1 MIKVAHL
8 VDDCSMGGV
17 MAALKNFDDPRLASV
32 TENRTV
38 VVDPTRAS
46 APHVSDDIIVIHFTV
61 SWRKLP
67 FLMALRLKNRS
78 ARIILE
84 EHSYTAGFE
93 ENKVGNRF
101 RFRQMLKLSYACVDD
116 VVAVSQGQADWLAN
130 VVKPEK
136 LHAIAQSRP
145 FDVFQAVKP
154 EDKGGSEAVTFGA
167 IGRFHE
173 QKGFDNLIAAFCSPA
188 LNTPHLI
195 IAGAGEEEER
205 LRKLADGAPNIHFM
219 GPVSDPLEF
228 YRKVDCV
235 VIPSRWEAFGLV
247 ASEAMAAGKLV
258 LANDVDGLREQVL
271 DAGILA
277 KPGDVIAL
285 SDMIGCIAELGRK
298 QVIEFGEQSRIS
310 ALKRYDAMIT
320 AWKNLFCVTV

>member
-1 MIKVAHL
+1 MIKIAHL

-17 MAALKNFDDPRLASV
+17 MAALKNFDDPRLKSV
-32 TENRTV
+32 TQSRTV
-38 VVDPTRAS
+38 VVNPMNAN
-46 APHVSDDIIVIHFTV
+46 APHVGDDVIVIHFTV

-67 FLMALRLKNRS
+67 FLMALRLRNRS

-93 ENKVGNRF
+93 THKVGNRF
-101 RFRQMLKLSYACVDD
+101 RFRQMLKCSYACVDD
-116 VVAVSQGQADWLAN
+116 VVAVSQGQADWLAKL
-130 VVKPEK
+130 VKPEK

-145 FDVFQAVKP
+145 FDVFQSVKP
-154 EDKGGSEAVTFGA
+154 EDKGGSEVVTFGA

-188 LNTPHLI
+188 LNAPRLV

-205 LRKLADGAPNIHFM
+205 LRKIASGAPNIHFM
-219 GPVSDPLEF
+219 GSVSDPIEF

-235 VIPSRWEAFGLV
+235 VVPSRWEAFGLV
-247 ASEAMAAGKLV
+247 VSEAMAAGKLV

-271 DAGILA
+271 DDGILTR
-277 KPGDVIAL
+277 PGDVMAL
-285 SDMIGCIAELGRK
+285 ADMIGCIAELGRN
-298 QVIEFGEQSRIS
+298 QVIEFGEQSRLS
-310 ALKRYDAMIT
+310 ALKRYDAMI
-320 AWKNLFCVTV
+320 ASWKNLFCATA